1 MLAEINMV
9 SAPAVAKERGIVIS
23 ETRQEASPI
32 YDSLIRVT
40 VTTEKGKRAFAGV
53 VVGGQPRIAEV
64 KGMELDA
71 QFQPAML
78 YVSNLDKPGFIGAL
92 GVMLG
97 EAGVNIATFNLGRK
111 SAGED
116 AVALVGVDQALDEA
130 LLAKVQ
136 ALPHVKEVRAL
147 AF

>member
-1 MLAEINMV
+1 MV
-9 SAPAVAKERGIVIS
+9 VS
-23 ETRQEASPI
+23 ETRREDSPV
-32 YDSLIRVT
+32 YDSLVRVT
-40 VTTEKGKRAFAGV
+40 VTTAMGRRAFAGV

-71 QFQPAML
+71 PFQPTML

-92 GVMLG
+92 GVLLG
-97 EAGVNIATFNLGRK
+97 DAGVNIATFNLGRRA
-111 SAGED
+111 SGED
-116 AVALVGVDQALDEA
+116 AVALVGVDQRLDEA
-130 LLAKVQ
+130 LLARVQ